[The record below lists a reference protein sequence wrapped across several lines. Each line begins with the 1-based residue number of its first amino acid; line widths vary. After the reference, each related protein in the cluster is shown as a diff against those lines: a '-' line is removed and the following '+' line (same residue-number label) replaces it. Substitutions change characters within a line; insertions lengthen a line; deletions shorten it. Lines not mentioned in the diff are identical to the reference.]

1 MEDEEWLPEAEE
13 VNDVSV
19 QPRQSR
25 RRKKDVDYISEKK
38 DNYFDNYPGLTNF
51 GRTRKGGDRRPRAS
65 PKCVRVVNNECLLVC
80 CLCTFQ
86 RLTHLLLPTEKDC
99 FHFNTTTNDVKFPA

>member
-38 DNYFDNYPGLTNF
+38 DNYFDTVRAFTFWG
-51 GRTRKGGDRRPRAS
+51 TRQPA
-65 PKCVRVVNNECLLVC
+65 N
-80 CLCTFQ
+80 
-86 RLTHLLLPTEKDC
+86 RLRCEPC
-99 FHFNTTTNDVKFPA
+99 P